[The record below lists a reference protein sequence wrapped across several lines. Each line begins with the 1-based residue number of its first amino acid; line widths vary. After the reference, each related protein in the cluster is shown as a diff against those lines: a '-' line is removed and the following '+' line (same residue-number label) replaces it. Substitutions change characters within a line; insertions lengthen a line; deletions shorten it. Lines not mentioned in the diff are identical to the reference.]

1 MNKIF
6 SFIFLLLLS
15 VNSLANTTV
24 FVINDNTV
32 IRSDRSDADSKNI
45 IKNVMKDQQLQRLTM
60 HYSGWSL
67 VSLEDVSGWIL
78 SDRLTTTPPVLI
90 TTDSNNNIDQIVELN
105 KELAQL
111 KDNIEALTQ
120 QNSLLKNDNTK
131 LNNHLLEL
139 KQMVSDLTQKNML
152 LKSDNS
158 QLNTDIEGFKGDTKS
173 LNIEHKVQKN
183 SLELDKKSTIV
194 DEPLSDLKPTNLAK
208 SSLKD
213 TATSISFIDNLN
225 TNWIY
230 VGIAILLGLVLIVFS
245 IYNNNKRRHFDL
257 NTIRRH

>member
-1 MNKIF
+1 
-6 SFIFLLLLS
+6 
-15 VNSLANTTV
+15 
-24 FVINDNTV
+24 
-32 IRSDRSDADSKNI
+32 
-45 IKNVMKDQQLQRLTM
+45 
-60 HYSGWSL
+60 
-67 VSLEDVSGWIL
+67 
-78 SDRLTTTPPVLI
+78 
-90 TTDSNNNIDQIVELN
+90 LN

-152 LKSDNS
+152 LKSNNA
-158 QLNTDIEGFKGDTKS
+158 QINTDIEGFKGDIES

>member
-90 TTDSNNNIDQIVELN
+90 ATDSNNNIAQIVELN

-152 LKSDNS
+152 LKSNNA
-158 QLNTDIEGFKGDTKS
+158 QINTDIEGFKGDIES

-183 SLELDKKSTIV
+183 GLELDKKSTIV
-194 DEPLSDLKPTNLAK
+194 DEPLSDLKPTNLTK

-213 TATSISFIDNLN
+213 TTASISFIDNLN

-230 VGIAILLGLVLIVFS
+230 IGIAILLGLMLIVFS